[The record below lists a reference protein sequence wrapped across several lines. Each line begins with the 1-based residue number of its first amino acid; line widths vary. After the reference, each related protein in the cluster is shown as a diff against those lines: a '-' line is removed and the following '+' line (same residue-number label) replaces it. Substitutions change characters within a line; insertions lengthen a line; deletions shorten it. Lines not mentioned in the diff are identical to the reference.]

1 MEFMA
6 KDKEG
11 NPVEI
16 HMTVDGKYA
25 KYFPNTHEYSPAFIF
40 EKGLK
45 KFLKMKQSVI
55 IEN

>member
-16 HMTVDGKYA
+16 HMTVDGKYFA
-25 KYFPNTHEYSPAFIF
+25 YFPNTHEYSPAFIF

-45 KFLKMKQSVI
+45 KFLKMKQCVI